1 MIHLETP
8 LTLTKI
14 RKLRVGDEV
23 LINGIIYTARDQAHI
38 KKLPFPLKGQIIYYC
53 GPAPTPPGK
62 IIGSCGP
69 TTSSRMDRF
78 TPLLLKK
85 GLKGMLGKGR
95 RSEEVIRAIKKYK
108 AIYLITFG
116 GCGALLSTFVRR
128 KELVAYPELGAEA
141 VYRLD
146 VENFPAIVAVD
157 CYGKD
162 IWSKNA
168 RKSTR

>member
-8 LTLTKI
+8 LTLTKV

-23 LINGIIYTARDQAHI
+23 LLNGIIYTARDQAH
-38 KKLPFPLKGQIIYYC
+38 KRFKEALLNKRKLPFSFNKQAVYYC
-53 GPAPTPPGK
+53 APTPTLPGK

-108 AIYLITFG
+108 AIYFVTLG
-116 GCGALLSTFVRR
+116 GCGALLSTFVKR
-128 KELVAYPELGAEA
+128 KELIAYPELGGEA

-146 VENFPAIVAVD
+146 VVDFPAIVAVD
-157 CYGKD
+157 CYGKY
-162 IWSKNA
+162 IW
-168 RKSTR
+168 